1 MPISKSDAPSSF
13 ASTGMKIIDDDIA
26 EWVRNWMKLG
36 FMEMGIG

>member
-1 MPISKSDAPSSF
+1 
-13 ASTGMKIIDDDIA
+13 MKIIDDDIA